1 MIKSLITF
9 ALLLKVRIIS
19 RIFFRLENDWITE
32 EPDNYATNTRVIAI
46 LNHTSLYE
54 PIIAGYAP
62 INLLWKFARHGVLPV
77 AEKTMKRRI
86 GLFFAFLVRHPIV
99 VTRQRDA
106 TWEKVLNSVDSDA
119 IVIILPEGRMKRAN
133 GLDSSG
139 REMTVRAGIADILG
153 ALPDGRMLVVYSG
166 GLHHI
171 QVPGEL
177 LPKPFKTVR
186 VRMEMIDIA
195 VYKNDLERNYP
206 DLEFRKAVV
215 ADLTRRRDEYCPTT
229 GYSQFGARNPARSPS
244 PPRSDESPE
253 LGE

>member
-9 ALLLKVRIIS
+9 VLLMKVRILS
-19 RIFFRLENDWITE
+19 RVFFHLQNDWIGG
-32 EPDNYATNTRVIAI
+32 EPADYAKNTRVIAI

-54 PIIAGYAP
+54 PLIAGYAP
-62 INLLWKFARHGVLPV
+62 VNLLWKFARHGVLPV

-106 TWEKVLNSVDSDA
+106 TWDKVLNSVDSDA

-139 REMTVRAGIADILG
+139 REMTVRAGIADILE
-153 ALPDGRMLVVYSG
+153 ALSDGRMLVVYSG
-166 GLHHI
+166 GLHHV

-177 LPKPFKTVR
+177 LPKPFKTIR
-186 VRMEMIDIA
+186 VRMEMVDIA
-195 VYKNDLERNYP
+195 TYKEGLARTFP
-206 DLEFRKAVV
+206 DLDFRKAVV
-215 ADLTRRRDEYCPTT
+215 QDLTRRRDEYCPVDQELEV
-229 GYSQFGARNPARSPS
+229 GIPA
-244 PPRSDESPE
+244 SD
-253 LGE
+253 